1 MHLSSSLNRRD
12 QVLIQYVA
20 LKMTCKQEISFDLLK
35 TTSFLHSHNAQ
46 HKAAT
51 PISTRLPILEGKEL
65 SQDPKR

>member
-20 LKMTCKQEISFDLLK
+20 LKMTCEQEISFDLLK